1 MNSEEIKKTVQELKK
16 EIDNFRLALEN
27 LRETISFI
35 DQDNT
40 PSIVEDCLSQI
51 KYDSKL
57 LSNLEKGMPYLD
69 FLAK

>member
-1 MNSEEIKKTVQELKK
+1 MNSEEVKKTVEELKK

-27 LRETISFI
+27 LGEIVSSS
-35 DQDNT
+35 T
-40 PSIVEDCLSQI
+40 PSIAEDCLSQM

-69 FLAK
+69 SLAK

>member
-1 MNSEEIKKTVQELKK
+1 MNSEEVKITVQELKR

-27 LRETISFI
+27 LGEIISSNN
-35 DQDNT
+35 QDNT
-40 PSIVEDCLSQI
+40 PSIAEDCLSQM

-69 FLAK
+69 SLAK